1 MLLLLLLLLLPRIIL
16 PGGQRKPLRVY
27 RRADGQS
34 VAEVWPC
41 NMIPAFFPNFV
52 GEVWI
57 QPGQAASQG
66 EVYRHK
72 AEGALPGPGSVA
84 LVLGEW
90 GRGGQAVAALAAASS
105 RSGSSSSSSR
115 GGVARPGVLT
125 LVEQQLV
132 QKQQLLQVQ
141 VRYENAGAWAKL
153 DGLAAASG

>member
-1 MLLLLLLLLLPRIIL
+1 MLLLLLLLLLLPRIIL

-34 VAEVWPC
+34 VAVVWPG

-72 AEGALPGPGSVA
+72 AEGGLPGPGSVA

-90 GRGGQAVAALAAASS
+90 GRGRAAVAAASS
-105 RSGSSSSSSR
+105 RSGSSSSR
-115 GGVARPGVLT
+115 GGV
-125 LVEQQLV
+125 Q
-132 QKQQLLQVQ
+132 
-141 VRYENAGAWAKL
+141 
-153 DGLAAASG
+153 GLGF